1 MLGFWSTFS
10 PLKIEHLGVI
20 VGHYDHFIVDPQI
33 FFGGRPSFIVDPQIF
48 IGDSRFALETSRF
61 HWRPYIFIEDRILRA
76 PQNIMWDLKIFIGD
90 PKHFIGDPRF
100 SSETSRFSLKT
111 PNFRKRPLDYQRR
124 PPALHLGPRSYP
136 RSYPRPY
143 KIQWR
148 PQIFFGDLHIFI
160 REHWNFFGDPKI
172 FSDEKF
178 GS

>member
-1 MLGFWSTFS
+1 
-10 PLKIEHLGVI
+10 
-20 VGHYDHFIVDPQI
+20 
-33 FFGGRPSFIVDPQIF
+33 
-48 IGDSRFALETSRF
+48 
-61 HWRPYIFIEDRILRA
+61 
-76 PQNIMWDLKIFIGD
+76 MWDLKIFIGD
-90 PKHFIGDPRF
+90 PKHFIGNPRF

-172 FSDEKF
+172 FSDEQF
-178 GS
+178 GLNWKYLGSLSENLKVTHENWGFKTKISSLQRKSRGSPIQIWMSPKKIWGLQWILWSLLRKSWGLRRTTGVLM